1 MVGLISAHALLGQA
15 PAQGAPQQWKEGE
28 YAMYDAAQKETQP
41 AKKIELITAW
51 HDKFPTSDFDP
62 LRRQMLLQ
70 ADSQV
75 LTSAYTTKDPAQW
88 AAASKVASD
97 VLANLD
103 SLFASKPA
111 AVSDA
116 DWATAKK
123 SMQLLAQNIPG
134 YVAWQQK
141 DLPKAEEEFT
151 KSLQAEPNQAQVS
164 LWLWTIVAGERKPE
178 KYSLALYEYAR
189 ASAYDGPG
197 ALDPTTRQKAKADF
211 ENIYT
216 KYHGSNDGLAGVENQ
231 AKGAALPPPDFKIL
245 SKVEVARAAVE
256 AENAKADEL
265 KKQNPMLA
273 LWLSI
278 KTALTGTDADTYFNS
293 SMKGAALPGGA
304 EGVTEFKGTLV
315 EAKPAVRPKELVLAI
330 ADGKTPD
337 VVLKLDAPLA
347 GKMEPG
353 AEIGF
358 QGVASAYTAA
368 PFLVTFD
375 VEKAKVTGW
384 KGAPAGPSHP
394 VHRTHS
400 GD

>member
-1 MVGLISAHALLGQA
+1 MYLAVAAMVGLMAAHALYGQA
-15 PAQGAPQQWKEGE
+15 PAQAAQQQWKEGE

-41 AKKIELITAW
+41 AKKIDLIIAW
-51 HDKFPTSDFDP
+51 RDKFPTSDFDP

-75 LTSAYTTKDPAQW
+75 LTAAYSTQDPAQL
-88 AAASKVASD
+88 ATASKVASD

-103 SLFASKPA
+103 TLFASKPA
-111 AVSDA
+111 TVSDA

-151 KSLQAEPNQAQVS
+151 KSLQADPNQAQVS

-189 ASAYDGPG
+189 AANYDGPG
-197 ALDPTTRQKAKADF
+197 ALDPATRQKAKADF

-216 KYHGSNDGLAGVENQ
+216 KYHGSNEGLAQLEEQ
-231 AKGAALPPPDFKIL
+231 AKGAALPAIDVKIL
-245 SKVEVARAAVE
+245 SKADVVRSAVE
-256 AENAKADEL
+256 AENAKQEEL
-265 KKQNPMLA
+265 RKQNPSLA
-273 LWLSI
+273 LWLNI
-278 KTALTGTDADTYFNS
+278 KTALTGTDADSYFNS
-293 SMKGAALPGGA
+293 SMKGAALPA
-304 EGVTEFKGTLV
+304 FTGTLI

-337 VVLKLDAPLA
+337 AVLKLDVPLA

-353 AEIGF
+353 AQIGF
-358 QGVASAYTAA
+358 QGVASTYTAS

-384 KGAPAGPSHP
+384 KG
-394 VHRTHS
+394 
-400 GD
+400 